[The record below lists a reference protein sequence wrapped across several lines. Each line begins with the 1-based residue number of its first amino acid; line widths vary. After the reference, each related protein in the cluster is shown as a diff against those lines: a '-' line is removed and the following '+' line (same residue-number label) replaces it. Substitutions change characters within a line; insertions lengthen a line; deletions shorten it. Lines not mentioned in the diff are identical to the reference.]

1 MADERPPLEPE
12 VEGFV
17 PGGPDGVP
25 VPIHATPDRRRGL
38 YSSFAPGG
46 EDDAPP
52 ERVADERRMLRLL
65 VLMIALL
72 VGIPTLLTILAFA
85 AAALAARGG
94 G

>member
-1 MADERPPLEPE
+1 
-12 VEGFV
+12 
-17 PGGPDGVP
+17 
-25 VPIHATPDRRRGL
+25 
-38 YSSFAPGG
+38 
-46 EDDAPP
+46 
-52 ERVADERRMLRLL
+52 MLRLL